1 MLVNLPIA
9 FLVPSSSGH
18 AALIMPILAPLA
30 DFADVNR
37 SIAVT
42 AYQSASGLVNYI
54 TPTSAVVMGGL
65 VLAKVRY
72 DHYLRFVLPVRRD
85 RGRRRLRLPG
95 ARRGDRLSGPD
106 RATTKGTMTLN
117 AASEVGKLRRVLV
130 HRPGLEHT
138 RLTPANAADLLFDD
152 VIWVKQAKKEH
163 DAFVE
168 AMRERGVEVF
178 YAEELLTDVLGDPRG
193 SRLDRRSGAGRE
205 ARRPQLARSR
215 REWAQS
221 ASPAEV
227 ADFLIGGMT
236 KEDLEGGAGLKYD
249 ASVSGDLLVPPL
261 PNFIFQRD
269 PSSWIFDGVTLNPM
283 AKPAR
288 RPETAFME
296 AIYRHHPIFAGEDF
310 KIWYGGVET
319 DWGPATVEGGDVMPL
334 GKGVAMI
341 GMGERTSPQAVGM
354 IARELFKAGSASQV
368 LAVMLPRSRS
378 YMHLD
383 TVLTMIDRDAVTLF
397 PDVVEGA
404 SVWTFRPCDDP
415 EIPVSEPFDG
425 GVVAAMES
433 ALEIDSIRVIPTG
446 GDPFETRREQW
457 DDGNNV
463 VCLEPGV
470 VVAYE
475 RNVDTNTRLRKE
487 GIEVITIE
495 GFELGRGRGGSHC
508 MTCPIER
515 DPAY

>member
-1 MLVNLPIA
+1 
-9 FLVPSSSGH
+9 
-18 AALIMPILAPLA
+18 
-30 DFADVNR
+30 
-37 SIAVT
+37 
-42 AYQSASGLVNYI
+42 
-54 TPTSAVVMGGL
+54 
-65 VLAKVRY
+65 
-72 DHYLRFVLPVRRD
+72 
-85 RGRRRLRLPG
+85 
-95 ARRGDRLSGPD
+95 
-106 RATTKGTMTLN
+106 MTLN
-117 AASEVGKLRRVLV
+117 AASEVGKLRRVMV
-130 HRPGLEHT
+130 HRPGLEHS

-168 AMRERGVEVF
+168 AMRERDVEVL
-178 YAEELLTDVLGDPRG
+178 YAEELLTDVLAIPEARDWIVEQVLERKARRP
-193 SRLDRRSGAGRE
+193 RSGALSSRVGAER
-205 ARRPQLARSR
+205 LAG
-215 REWAQS
+215 
-221 ASPAEV
+221 EV

-236 KEDLEGGAGLKYD
+236 KDDLEEGAGLKYD
-249 ASVSGDLLVPPL
+249 SSVSGELLVPPL
-261 PNFIFQRD
+261 PNFMFQRD
-269 PSSWIFDGVTLNPM
+269 PSSWIFDGVTSNPM

-288 RPETAFME
+288 RPETVFME
-296 AIYRHHPIFAGEDF
+296 AIYRHHPLFAEEEF
-310 KIWYGGVET
+310 KIWHGGVES

-354 IARELFKAGSASQV
+354 IARELFKAGSASLV
-368 LAVMLPRSRS
+368 IAVMLPRSRS

-404 SVWTFRPCDDP
+404 RVWTLRPGRQPRDP
-415 EIPVSEPFDG
+415 G
-425 GVVAAMES
+425 RRGVRRRRREAMET

-446 GDPFETRREQW
+446 GDPFETQREQW